1 MCGLRQTHGLL
12 CFCAVNCFTT
22 RLRQCR
28 LERGYVE
35 QLILVVLPCEHRGT
49 LYEMTVVYTTSICE
63 LVESCLLSP
72 YRSAWL
78 GKLWRCCYC
87 SVPFWA
93 GPFLVLMAFASWPLR
108 LFACLRRRA
117 LEPEPAAFCG
127 SPEGEDFAL
136 SVTEAESVAAYDL
149 CCRIFSSSIVCHLF
163 SRCRT
168 GPGDYLV

>member
-63 LVESCLLSP
+63 LVESCLLRKTHAVGIDWDLAKNAVTISISLV
-72 YRSAWL
+72 REVVEMLLLLCAVL
-78 GKLWRCCYC
+78 GW
-87 SVPFWA
+87 S
-93 GPFLVLMAFASWPLR
+93 
-108 LFACLRRRA
+108 
-117 LEPEPAAFCG
+117 
-127 SPEGEDFAL
+127 
-136 SVTEAESVAAYDL
+136 
-149 CCRIFSSSIVCHLF
+149 ISSIDGFRLLAPTSLCLLATT
-163 SRCRT
+163 ST
-168 GPGDYLV
+168 GARASCILWKP